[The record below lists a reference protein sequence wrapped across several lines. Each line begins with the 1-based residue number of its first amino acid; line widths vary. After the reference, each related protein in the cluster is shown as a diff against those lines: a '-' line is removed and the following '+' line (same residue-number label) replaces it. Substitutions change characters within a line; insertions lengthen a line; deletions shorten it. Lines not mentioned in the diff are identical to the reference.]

1 MMCKIVIYQE
11 CSFSCVSAVKIV
23 YLRRM
28 NYLSVEGLTKFYGEK
43 LLFKDLYF
51 GLSKGD
57 KVALIANNGVG
68 KSTLMRIL
76 SGKDTP
82 DRGKVSLR
90 EGIRIGFL
98 DQDPDFGVHQT
109 IQDLISGANTIVL
122 SAIREYEASL
132 EAQGA
137 DYNDETHKRFERASS
152 QMDALQAWDY
162 ERRLTTILSK
172 FNIID
177 LSQYIDSLSGGQKK
191 RLALAMVLLDNPEFI
206 VLDEPTNHLDL
217 DMIEWLEEFLAQQSI
232 TLLMVTHDRY
242 FLDRVCNAILELHE
256 GKLYRHNGNY
266 AYFLEKRDE
275 REENF
280 DVEAGKAKQLMK
292 KELEWIRRQPKARG
306 TKSKSRIEAF
316 YDIKDK
322 ANSRRKQ
329 QELKL
334 EVRMSRIG
342 GNILDLKKVTK
353 RFGDKLILDGFD
365 YAFKKGER
373 IGIIGKNGVGKSTF
387 LHIITQQLAPD
398 SGMVK
403 LGDTIIYG
411 YYSQQGIQLKEDKRV
426 IEVVK
431 DIADVIILGDGS
443 SLPASQFLTHFLF
456 PPEMQYTYVSKLSG
470 GERRRLYLLT
480 VLMKNPNFLI
490 LDEPTNDLDLLTLT
504 KLESFLQSFGGCLII
519 VSHDRYFMDKL
530 VDHLFVFEGDGVVR
544 DYNGTYSEYREEED
558 EKAMLEEEARK
569 QEQLEQRKS
578 VDVEVKPSEPKK
590 KMSYKEKTE
599 YEQLGKELELLAVE
613 KGELEQKMGA
623 PEIYHEELIQC
634 SERYETVKQLMD
646 EKEIRWLELSLIEE

>member
-1 MMCKIVIYQE
+1 
-11 CSFSCVSAVKIV
+11 
-23 YLRRM
+23 M

-43 LLFKDLYF
+43 VLFKDLFF

-68 KSTLMRIL
+68 KSTLLRIL

-109 IQDLISGANTIVL
+109 IQDLISGANTVVL

-172 FNIID
+172 FNIND

-387 LHIITQQLAPD
+387 LQIITQQMAPD

-403 LGDTIIYG
+403 IGDTIIYG

-504 KLESFLQSFGGCLII
+504 KLESFLQNFGGCLII

-558 EKAMLEEEARK
+558 EKALLEEEARK
-569 QEQLEQRKS
+569 QEQLDQRKS
-578 VDVEVKPSEPKK
+578 VDAEVKPTEPKK
-590 KMSYKEKTE
+590 KMSFKEKTE
-599 YEQLGKELELLAVE
+599 YEQLGKELELLAAE
-613 KGELEQKMGA
+613 KLELEQKMGA
-623 PEIYHEELIQC
+623 ADVHHESLIEY
-634 SERYETVKQLMD
+634 SVRYETVKQLMD
-646 EKEIRWLELSLIEE
+646 EKEMRWLELSLIEE